1 MFTTSPAPDDVS
13 SALRT
18 LAEGAWKDQGHLYL
32 ADPTAPLQIEFE
44 RWEQTF
50 SFFVHKWV
58 LIKPRD

>member
-32 ADPTAPLQIEFE
+32 ADPTASLQIEFE
-44 RWEQTF
+44 R
-50 SFFVHKWV
+50 
-58 LIKPRD
+58 